1 MSGFRKALFA
11 IALLAFVACGD
22 GNDAGTGASGG
33 GSGAAGHAGASG
45 ASSSAGGHAGSMGG
59 SSVGG
64 AAGSAG
70 SSGAGGAA
78 DAGDA
83 GATDSRADASED
95 VGSEMAPLDAP
106 GDRSDTAVDGP
117 SEADA
122 GGVDQS
128 ADAGSDAD
136 ASGADATGSDADGA
150 TAPSNPRV
158 DVIVDTGWKFNRA
171 DVSGAEAPA
180 FNDGAWT
187 TVNLPHTWNNLD
199 GENGPTTTP
208 SYYRGIGWY
217 RRHFT
222 IPADTMSGKRL
233 YVQFDGSAYVTN
245 VWVNGTSVGSHAGGY
260 AGFRFDITAAA
271 NVGADNVIAVK
282 VDNSAAVT
290 STFNVIPGSPTANVP
305 PRSGDFT
312 FFGGIYRD
320 VHLLATDPLAISPL
334 DFGSSGVY
342 LTQTNVNTASAH
354 LTVMVK
360 MLNGNAAPKTA
371 AIDVDIVDASGA
383 VVKTLSGGQTIPAN
397 SAADVFA
404 TGIITNPHLWDGL
417 ADPYLYR
424 ARVTVRDVLRVT
436 DIVEQPLGLRS
447 FAFDPNTGFSLNGRP
462 YPLHGVCMHQDHKDE
477 GPSFS
482 ARDIDDDYA
491 LIREMGAN
499 SIRFVHY
506 QHAQYTYDKADRL
519 GIVGW
524 AENALVDSINDTP
537 EFLANAKQQL
547 VELIRQSYN
556 HPSIVTWGLSS
567 DLLLRPSTPAS
578 ANILATVT
586 ALNTLAHQEDPTR
599 TTINE
604 SANNL
609 QDDPVNF
616 AADMSGFDTYN
627 GWYYRRVA
635 DFAAWA
641 DAKHAMYPTK
651 LIAVG
656 EYGAGASIV
665 QHALPIVETGTDRTA
680 GIQAEEYAAFFHE
693 AHWTMISVRPFLVW
707 TNVASMFDFASDF
720 RNEGLM
726 PGLNTKGLVT
736 YDRQVKKDPF
746 YWYKANWSTEPFVYI
761 TSRRYAPMPTAS
773 TEIKV
778 YSNQPEVEITLNGTS
793 LGAKQAP
800 GHLFLWTGVTWAP
813 GANVVRASVT
823 TMTGVT
829 DQVTWLNN

>member
-1 MSGFRKALFA
+1 MSGFRNALFA
-11 IALLAFVACGD
+11 IALFASVACGD
-22 GNDAGTGASGG
+22 GNDAGTGAAG
-33 GSGAAGHAGASG
+33 GSGTAGSAGASG
-45 ASSSAGGHAGSMGG
+45 ASSSAGGHGG
-59 SSVGG
+59 STGG
-64 AAGSAG
+64 SSAG
-70 SSGAGGAA
+70 SSGAGGGA

-83 GATDSRADASED
+83 EATDGRADASED
-95 VGSEMAPLDAP
+95 VGAEMASLDAP

-117 SEADA
+117 SEAYD

-128 ADAGSDAD
+128 ADVGSDAD
-136 ASGADATGSDADGA
+136 ASDADATRSDADGA
-150 TAPSNPRV
+150 TEPSNPRV

-171 DVSGAEAPA
+171 DATGAEAPL
-180 FNDGAWT
+180 FNDGTWT

-222 IPADTMSGKRL
+222 IPADTMAGKKL
-233 YVQFDGSAYVTN
+233 YVQFDGSAYITN
-245 VWVNGTSVGSHAGGY
+245 AWVNGMSVGSHAGGY

-290 STFNVIPGSPTANVP
+290 STYNVIPGSSTANVP

-342 LTQTNVNTASAH
+342 LKPTNVNTASAD
-354 LTVMVK
+354 LAITVK
-360 MLNGNAAPKTA
+360 MLNGNAAPKAA
-371 AIDVDIVDASGA
+371 AIDVDIVDASGT
-383 VVKTLSGGQTIPAN
+383 VVRTLSGGQTIPAN
-397 SAADVFA
+397 GGADVFIS
-404 TGIITNPHLWDGL
+404 GKITNPHLWDGL
-417 ADPYLYR
+417 ADPYLYK
-424 ARVTVRDVLRVT
+424 AKVKVRDVLRVT
-436 DIVEQPLGLRS
+436 DTVEQPLGFRS

-462 YPLHGVCMHQDHKDE
+462 YPLHGVCMHQDHKDK
-477 GPSFS
+477 GPAFS
-482 ARDIDDDYA
+482 ARDIDDDYD

-499 SIRFVHY
+499 SIRFVRY
-506 QHAQYTYDKADRL
+506 QHAQYTYDKADRH

-524 AENALVDSINDTP
+524 AENALVDSVNDTP

-547 VELIRQSYN
+547 QELIRQSYN
-556 HPSIVTWGLSS
+556 HPSIVTWGLSNEI
-567 DLLLRPSTPAS
+567 LLRPSTPAT

-599 TTINE
+599 LTINTCG
-604 SANNL
+604 NNL
-609 QDDPVNF
+609 QDDPVVF
-616 AADMSGFDTYN
+616 AADMSAFNTYN
-627 GWYYRRVA
+627 GWYYKRVA
-635 DFAAWA
+635 DFGTWA
-641 DAKHAMYPTK
+641 DAKHAMYPNE
-651 LIAVG
+651 LVAVG

-680 GIQAEEYAAFFHE
+680 GIQSEEYAAFFHE
-693 AHWTMISVRPFLVW
+693 EHWKMISVRPFLVW
-707 TNVASMFDFASDF
+707 TNVASMFDFASDY
-720 RNEGLM
+720 RNEGLV

-746 YWYKANWSTEPFVYI
+746 YWYKANWSTQPFVYI
-761 TSRRYAPMPTAS
+761 ASRRYAVMPTAS

-778 YSNQPEVEITLNGTS
+778 YSNQPEVEVTLNGAS
-793 LGAKQAP
+793 LGAKQAS

-813 GANVVRASVT
+813 GANLVTATAT

-829 DQVTWLNN
+829 DQVTWTNN